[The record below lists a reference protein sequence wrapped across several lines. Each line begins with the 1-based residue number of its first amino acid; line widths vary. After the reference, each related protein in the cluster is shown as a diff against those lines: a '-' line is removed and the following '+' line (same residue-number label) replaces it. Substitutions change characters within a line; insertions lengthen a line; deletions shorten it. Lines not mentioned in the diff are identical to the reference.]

1 MSKTMKRNTYVFSA
15 ALAGLLAVYTPFS
28 WSSDDHEQH
37 VQKST
42 QAAGQPDAMKGM
54 DHGSMKGMDHSK
66 MKGMDHDAMKG
77 MDHGKMKGMDHDA
90 MKGMD
95 HGKMKGMDHDAMKGM
110 DHRKMMESQGGDKAK
125 AGKDDQ

>member
-1 MSKTMKRNTYVFSA
+1 MSKPMKRNALVFSA
-15 ALAGLLAVYTPFS
+15 ALAGLLAVYAPSS
-28 WSSDDHEQH
+28 WSSDEHEQH

-42 QAAGQPDAMKGM
+42 EAVGKHDAMKGM
-54 DHGSMKGMDHSK
+54 DHGS
-66 MKGMDHDAMKG
+66 
-77 MDHGKMKGMDHDA
+77 